1 VSDTDE
7 KKIVPMEA
15 TEIGQERVELMPGL
29 AIEAR
34 LTVQSTLAMEEEFD
48 ASMAD
53 VDWSRLKNSVVV
65 LYYLAKQ
72 CNEALSRE
80 VFNQKIGGVETAV
93 VKEAVMSALRL
104 RLKNSPEPILQQLL
118 DKAASVG

>member
-29 AIEAR
+29 SIEAR

>member
-1 VSDTDE
+1 MSDTDE

>member
-1 VSDTDE
+1 MSDTDE

-29 AIEAR
+29 SIEAR